1 MNVYQYII
9 LYNILFMVR
18 RLVFYIMFLFTCLW
32 QSSVYAS
39 NSYYEINIQEEI
51 GSTSWLHLKN
61 GMDEAHK
68 QNVKAIIL
76 HLNTYGGLVV
86 YADSMRTRILNS
98 RIPVYVF
105 IDNNAA
111 SAGALVS
118 IACDSI
124 YMRKGANI
132 GAATVVD
139 ESGEKMP
146 DKYQSYMRSTIRST
160 AEAQGKKTVVENG
173 DTVEKWR
180 RDPRIAEAMVDEHV
194 VVPGIVD
201 SAHILTFTATEAV
214 ANGYCEGVYE
224 SVDEIIQ
231 SSLKDSSYNIIT
243 YQPSFYDSIMGWLMN
258 PILHGIL
265 IMIILGGIYF
275 EMQTP
280 GIGFPLAASVLAA
293 ILYFAPLYIDGLSQ
307 IWEAL
312 VFVLGIILI
321 LVEIFVIPGFGVT
334 GVLGIIFV
342 TAGLILSLVNNDWFD
357 FDRVPTSQ
365 LGIAALTVFLS
376 LVFSI
381 GLIAFISIKIGTKG
395 MFKSFALDAT
405 QEVDKG
411 FVGVESTLKDY
422 VGKTGVAMTDLRPSG
437 KVQLEGDVFDAV
449 AESGY
454 IESGTNIRVTNSSSA
469 QLYVKKA

>member
-1 MNVYQYII
+1 
-9 LYNILFMVR
+9 
-18 RLVFYIMFLFTCLW
+18 
-32 QSSVYAS
+32 
-39 NSYYEINIQEEI
+39 
-51 GSTSWLHLKN
+51 
-61 GMDEAHK
+61 
-68 QNVKAIIL
+68 
-76 HLNTYGGLVV
+76 
-86 YADSMRTRILNS
+86 
-98 RIPVYVF
+98 
-105 IDNNAA
+105 
-111 SAGALVS
+111 
-118 IACDSI
+118 
-124 YMRKGANI
+124 
-132 GAATVVD
+132 
-139 ESGEKMP
+139 
-146 DKYQSYMRSTIRST
+146 
-160 AEAQGKKTVVENG
+160 
-173 DTVEKWR
+173 
-180 RDPRIAEAMVDEHV
+180 
-194 VVPGIVD
+194 
-201 SAHILTFTATEAV
+201 
-214 ANGYCEGVYE
+214 
-224 SVDEIIQ
+224 
-231 SSLKDSSYNIIT
+231 
-243 YQPSFYDSIMGWLMN
+243 MN

-307 IWEAL
+307 IWEAI